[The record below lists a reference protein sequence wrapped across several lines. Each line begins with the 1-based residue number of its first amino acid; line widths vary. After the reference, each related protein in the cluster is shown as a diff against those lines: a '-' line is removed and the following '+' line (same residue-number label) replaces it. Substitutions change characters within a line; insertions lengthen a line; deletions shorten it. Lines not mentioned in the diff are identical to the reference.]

1 MITNELGVEGKQ
13 RERDLTVLNFKVTEK
28 VNIKCYI
35 EKVMGDEHSDERF

>member
-1 MITNELGVEGKQ
+1 MITNKLGVEGKKK
-13 RERDLTVLNFKVTEK
+13 ERDLTVLNFKVTEK